1 MDFIIIFE
9 MVKNTFGGSKAKGQ
23 ARKFA
28 NTASKQAKAL
38 RLANI
43 EDESEMYAQV
53 TKYCGNGMC
62 HVLCID
68 GNIRL
73 CHIRGKFRG
82 RGKKDNMVLNGS
94 WILVGL
100 RDWETEK
107 KGGDKLE
114 NCDLLEVYNEHD
126 KERLK
131 TSEKINWSLFIEND
145 NKTNMISNEAASSF
159 EFSDEMTSEY
169 TEIME
174 KTIKEQSK
182 SNINVINDDG
192 NLVDIDEI

>member
-1 MDFIIIFE
+1 

-28 NTASKQAKAL
+28 NASSKQTKAL
-38 RLANI
+38 RLANS
-43 EDESEMYAQV
+43 DDDSEMYAQV

-68 GNIRL
+68 QKTRL

-94 WILVGL
+94 WVLVGL
-100 RDWETEK
+100 RDWESEK
-107 KGGDKLE
+107 KAGDKLE
-114 NCDLLEVYNEHD
+114 NCDLLEVYNDHD

-131 TSEKINWSLFIEND
+131 NSEKKNWSLFINND
-145 NKTNMISNEAASSF
+145 NKFSMVSDEALNSF
-159 EFSDEMTSEY
+159 EFADEMTSQY
-169 TEIME
+169 TDIME
-174 KTIKEQSK
+174 KSINEKNTNSL
-182 SNINVINDDG
+182 NIINDE
-192 NLVDIDEI
+192 NELVDVDDI

>member
-1 MDFIIIFE
+1 

-28 NTASKQAKAL
+28 NASSKQGKAL
-38 RLANI
+38 RLANPD
-43 EDESEMYAQV
+43 DESEMYAQV

-62 HVLCID
+62 HVLCLD
-68 GNIRL
+68 EKTRL

-82 RGKKDNMVLNGS
+82 RGLKDNLVANGS

-100 RDWETEK
+100 RDWESEK
-107 KGGDKLE
+107 KTSDKLE
-114 NCDLLEVYNEHD
+114 NCDLLEVYNDHE

-131 TSEKINWSLFIEND
+131 TSEKINWSSFINND
-145 NKTNMISNEAASSF
+145 NKFVTTSSDAASSF
-159 EFSDEMTSEY
+159 EFTDEMTSEY

-174 KTIKEQSK
+174 KTINNKNTNTINIINNEKE
-182 SNINVINDDG
+182 IIDVDD
-192 NLVDIDEI
+192 I

>member
-1 MDFIIIFE
+1 

-23 ARKFA
+23 ARKFT
-28 NTASKQAKAL
+28 NTASKQLKAL
-38 RLANI
+38 RLANSD
-43 EDESEMYAQV
+43 DESEMYAQV
-53 TKYCGNGMC
+53 VKYCGNRMC
-62 HVLCID
+62 HVLCLD
-68 GNIRL
+68 GKTRL
-73 CHIRGKFRG
+73 CHIRGKFSG

-107 KGGDKLE
+107 KTSDKLE

-131 TSEKINWSLFIEND
+131 MSEKINWSSFIEND
-145 NKTNMISNEAASSF
+145 NKINLISNEAANSF

-174 KTIKEQSK
+174 KTINEQNKTS
-182 SNINVINDDG
+182 INLVSDDG
-192 NLVDIDEI
+192 NFVSVDDI